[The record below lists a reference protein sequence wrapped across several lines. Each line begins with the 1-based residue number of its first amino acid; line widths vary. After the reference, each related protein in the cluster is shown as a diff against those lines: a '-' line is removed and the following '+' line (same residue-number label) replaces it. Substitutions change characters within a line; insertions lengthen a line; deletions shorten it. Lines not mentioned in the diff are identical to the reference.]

1 MPIKCDQG
9 DFLGQFVR
17 DALGSLIE
25 FESLEEICLNYPNGG
40 YGLADGGTWNTITE
54 RPTVDSE
61 MVLLLAQM
69 LIVRGTYDSDAHSNS
84 ISFSD

>member
-25 FESLEEICLNYPNGG
+25 FQLLEEFCLNYPNDECAGRRRHLEHQRRAA
-40 YGLADGGTWNTITE
+40 YG
-54 RPTVDSE
+54 
-61 MVLLLAQM
+61 
-69 LIVRGTYDSDAHSNS
+69 
-84 ISFSD
+84 